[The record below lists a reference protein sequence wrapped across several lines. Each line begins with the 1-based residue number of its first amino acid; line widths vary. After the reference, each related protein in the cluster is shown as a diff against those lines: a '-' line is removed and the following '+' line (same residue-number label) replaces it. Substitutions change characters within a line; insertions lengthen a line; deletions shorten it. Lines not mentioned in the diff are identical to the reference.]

1 MNLRGDRKRRVT
13 PTLDLTPMIDVVLQ
27 LIIFFMLSS
36 TFVVQ
41 TSIQIEMPQA
51 EGATQMEK
59 KELSVTL
66 THDGGGFDGKGRIFV
81 DEVEMSSLTELA
93 DTLAEHKT
101 SNPDVTMLVRSDA
114 STPTGRLV
122 EVMGIANSVG
132 IEKYGIAAEPPGDE
146 R

>member
-27 LIIFFMLSS
+27 LLVFFMLSS

-41 TSIQIEMPQA
+41 TSIQIDMPQA
-51 EGATQMEK
+51 EGATQLEK
-59 KELSVTL
+59 KDITVTL
-66 THDGGGFDGKGRIFV
+66 AHDGGGFDGQGRIYV
-81 DEVEMSSLTELA
+81 DDVEMSSMVELA
-93 DTLAEHKT
+93 DTLAERKT
-101 SNPDVTMLVRSDA
+101 ANPDVMLLLRSDT

-132 IEKYGIAAEPPGDE
+132 IEKYGIGAEPPGDE